1 MADFGYYPAS
11 HPLSSAIVHVLQSTK
26 SHTKNPIAFCG
37 TVALCVSL
45 ILLLLTIIV
54 VPLCFKFCLHPSY
67 AILCLMLV
75 KKIRKKVCER
85 NNKKERNKKEKKL
98 KGVVLRIVLPKV

>member
-75 KKIRKKVCER
+75 KKS
-85 NNKKERNKKEKKL
+85 EKKCV
-98 KGVVLRIVLPKV
+98 KETAKKRGIKKRRS

>member
-1 MADFGYYPAS
+1 
-11 HPLSSAIVHVLQSTK
+11 
-26 SHTKNPIAFCG
+26 
-37 TVALCVSL
+37 
-45 ILLLLTIIV
+45 
-54 VPLCFKFCLHPSY
+54 
-67 AILCLMLV
+67 MLV

>member
-1 MADFGYYPAS
+1 VFD
-11 HPLSSAIVHVLQSTK
+11 
-26 SHTKNPIAFCG
+26 
-37 TVALCVSL
+37 VS
-45 ILLLLTIIV
+45 
-54 VPLCFKFCLHPSY
+54 
-67 AILCLMLV
+67 